1 MNQASVLQNVEMV
14 IYFESLVYVSSTTDT
29 YTKNADDREFLLIEN
44 IPEKLCKGK
53 MHTHCEIKLPIQ
65 CCKI

>member
-14 IYFESLVYVSSTTDT
+14 IYFESLVYVSSPPTHTL
-29 YTKNADDREFLLIEN
+29 KNADDRESLLIEN

-65 CCKI
+65 FCKI